1 MEYLLGN
8 FVNIPSRNGE
18 IHIKIPLESKIVQSA
33 AKDDLD
39 ALYINMCQATY
50 IRQILTVLDHV
61 QPPTPIQVNNS
72 TQLT

>member
-33 AKDDLD
+33 AKDDLHMCLNS
-39 ALYINMCQATY
+39 ALSNL
-50 IRQILTVLDHV
+50 QIENTG
-61 QPPTPIQVNNS
+61 
-72 TQLT
+72 